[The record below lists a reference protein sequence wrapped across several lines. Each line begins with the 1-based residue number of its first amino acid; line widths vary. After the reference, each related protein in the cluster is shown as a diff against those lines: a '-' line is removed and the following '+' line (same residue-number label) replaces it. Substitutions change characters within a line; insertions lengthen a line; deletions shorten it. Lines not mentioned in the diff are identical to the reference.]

1 MAGHPL
7 CTQALIVEAARG
19 SSAAGGLC
27 HAVSGRSTDSTGCWL
42 WLSDLFLISLRE
54 KFFGVWFLWLISWS
68 YRRLNAGSLTWPEKW
83 VFCLTLGQASVAR
96 LILSILR
103 GQRWGST
110 RERSL
115 TVPRSFPV
123 LLAYHRETLSSVWK
137 RKVCFLRGSR
147 SLGWSSGCFALSL
160 GSGVKLGLLQ
170 TKLCPH
176 CSDAHKGCREEMSE
190 CPGAHRVALSWG

>member
-1 MAGHPL
+1 MALRSVPYFFKGKILWGLVSLAHFL
-7 CTQALIVEAARG
+7 KLQEAECRKPHLAWE
-19 SSAAGGLC
+19 
-27 HAVSGRSTDSTGCWL
+27 VSVLPHTC
-42 WLSDLFLISLRE
+42 
-54 KFFGVWFLWLISWS
+54 
-68 YRRLNAGSLTWPEKW
+68 
-83 VFCLTLGQASVAR
+83 QASIAR

-160 GSGVKLGLLQ
+160 GSGVKLELLQ